1 MYDVIIV
8 GGGLAGLNVAHQL
21 SKDLNILIIES
32 EGHLGGRIYT
42 YHGKEKVVE
51 AGALRFNP
59 THRLLIALIHDLGLS
74 SNIYQLT
81 EAKTYTDDDVF
92 IPTTPIPPLSLKT
105 ILNKI
110 IRASKRSAPE
120 HLRNLTFF
128 DFARSVVP
136 KEECNHLEASFGYSS
151 ELVLMNAHD
160 ALKLFAEYSQ
170 TFYAMKGGLS
180 QIVERLKTRLNH
192 VTVVQDT
199 VTSVLAHGALFEV
212 KTKLGIFT
220 GAACVMAIPVRA
232 LEKIDLFRPLHPLLS
247 LVKTS
252 PLCRIYSNVKKK
264 NGLPDHKFTT
274 NSDLRM
280 VIPISPG
287 VVMTS
292 YTDGKYSKR
301 WNKVYKEEGEKGVAK
316 KLESH
321 FHQLGMK
328 VELSNTKFFYW
339 DQGVAYWGVGA
350 DSEEIAETILQP
362 FEGKHVYICGSN
374 FSCHHQQWMEGALE
388 TSERV
393 IRLLEVSKPFSARG
407 AHSRPH

>member
-1 MYDVIIV
+1 
-8 GGGLAGLNVAHQL
+8 LNVAYQL
-21 SKDLNILIIES
+21 SKDLNMLIIES

-42 YHGKEKVVE
+42 YHGKDKVVE

-59 THRLLIALIHDLGLS
+59 KHRRLIHLLNELGLS
-74 SNIYQLT
+74 PNIYPLT
-81 EAKTYTDDDVF
+81 EAHTYTNDDVF
-92 IPTTPIPPLSLKT
+92 IPTTPLPPLSLKR

-110 IRASKRSAPE
+110 IRASKSYSSE
-120 HLRNLTFF
+120 DQINISFL
-128 DFARSVVP
+128 DFAHTVVTV
-136 KEECNHLEASFGYSS
+136 EECKHLEASFGYSS
-151 ELVLMNAHD
+151 ELVLMNAKD
-160 ALKLFAEYSQ
+160 ALKLFDEYSQ
-170 TFYAMKGGLS
+170 TFYALKGGLS
-180 QIVERLKTRLNH
+180 QIVDRLKTRLNH

-199 VTSVLAHGALFEV
+199 VTSVSAHGALFEV

-220 GAACVMAIPVRA
+220 GAACVMAVPCRA
-232 LEKIDLFRPLHPLLS
+232 LEKIDLFRPLLPVLS

-264 NGLPDHKFTT
+264 NNLPDHKFTT

-280 VIPISPG
+280 VIPVSPG

-301 WNKVYKEEGEKGVAK
+301 WNKVYKESGEQGITK

-321 FHQLGMK
+321 LHQLGMN
-328 VELSNTKFFYW
+328 VELSNTKFFFW
-339 DQGVAYWGVGA
+339 DQGVGYWGVGA

-374 FSCHHQQWMEGALE
+374 FSCRHQQWMEGALE
-388 TSERV
+388 TSDRV
-393 IRLLEVSKPFSARG
+393 IRLLKASKPFSARG